1 MNNTTL
7 QVHGM
12 HCASCAN
19 IITRKISKMPWIEH
33 IEVNPGTETALLTF
47 DPQKTDIKEMNQTL
61 APLGYSFSDT
71 ENSEI
76 MMDREHDHSAHDMS
90 HEAMETEKE
99 KMQFILPI
107 TLLIFWLMMWDI
119 AAQIFI
125 GVPRLPLPM
134 EMFNIISMILATVTI
149 FWIGKPFLLGVSR
162 FIKYRVANMDTLIGI
177 GTLTAY
183 IYSTIITLFPIVQ
196 ETFLLPEYTY
206 FDVTIVVI
214 GFITLGKYLEARSKS
229 KTGDAI
235 KKLLNLQTKTA
246 LVVRENKEQ
255 EIPLEEVI
263 HGDIIIVKPGA
274 KIPVDG
280 IVIEGKSFI
289 DESMITGEPIPT
301 EKNIGDTVIAGT
313 INTTGSLRFQA
324 TKIGSETMLARIIKM
339 VETAQSS
346 KAPIQALADKIS
358 AIFVPVVLILS
369 LLTLWAWLT
378 IGTAYLGFSTALS
391 LGIVS
396 FVSILVIACPC
407 ALGLATPTAIIV
419 WVGKWANAGIL
430 IKDAATLQ
438 KLHNVDTI
446 IMDKT
451 GTLTKGKPEFHTIH
465 NLSKKSDKDLISI
478 VASLEKYSEH
488 PIAEAI
494 VSYAESENASLHTV
508 KNFLSIQWK
517 WLQWTIGKEEYF
529 VWNTRLMDDL
539 KLDYNTDLVR
549 QETLEGKTPIILANK
564 DEVLAIITVADALK
578 SEAKESILQ
587 LKKLGINIVMMTG
600 DAKNTAQ
607 YIGKMVGIET
617 IFAEVSPEDKLMKI
631 RELQSENHIVAMVGD
646 GVNDA
651 PALAQSDV
659 GIAMATG
666 TDVAIESAGIAILH
680 GDITKIVKAIRL
692 SKITMRGI
700 KQNLFWAFI
709 YNVVG
714 IPLAAGAFYPLFGW
728 LLNPI
733 FAWLAMAFSSV
744 SVVSNSLRIKTKKL

>member
-1 MNNTTL
+1 MNNKTF
-7 QVHGM
+7 QVHGV

-19 IITRKISKMPWIEH
+19 IIMRKISKMHWIKN
-33 IEVNPGTETALLTF
+33 IEVNPGTETALLDF
-47 DPQKTDIKEMNQTL
+47 DPQKTDIKKMNQEL
-61 APLGYSFSDT
+61 EPLGYSFSDV
-71 ENSEI
+71 ENIEKIMNDDYIRRTHDTNNEFIEI
-76 MMDREHDHSAHDMS
+76 ERE
-90 HEAMETEKE
+90 KV
-99 KMQFILPI
+99 QFMLPI
-107 TLLIFWLMMWDI
+107 TFLVFWLMMWDI

-125 GVPRLPLPM
+125 TVPRLPLPM
-134 EMFNIISMILATVTI
+134 EMFNIISMILGTVTL
-149 FWIGKPFLLGVSR
+149 FWIGKPFLAGVSR
-162 FIKYRVANMDTLIGI
+162 FIKHGVANMDTLIGI

-183 IYSTIITLFPIVQ
+183 VYSIIITLFPVLR

-214 GFITLGKYLEARSKS
+214 GFITLGKYLEAWSKR

-246 LVVRENKEQ
+246 IVIRENIEQ

-280 IVIEGKSFI
+280 VVLEGSSFI
-289 DESMITGEPIPT
+289 NESMITGEPIPV
-301 EKNIGDTVIAGT
+301 EKNIGDTVIGGAM
-313 INTTGSLRFQA
+313 NTTGSFRFQA
-324 TKIGSETMLARIIKM
+324 TKIGSETILARIIKM

-358 AIFVPVVLILS
+358 AVFVPVVLIVS
-369 LLTLWAWLT
+369 LLTFWAWLT

-419 WVGKWANAGIL
+419 GVGKWANAGIL

-438 KLHNVDTI
+438 KLHNIDTI

-451 GTLTKGKPEFHTIH
+451 GTLTKGKPEFHKIH
-465 NLSKKSDKDLISI
+465 NLSKRTDEDLISI

-488 PIAEAI
+488 PIADAI
-494 VSYAESENASLHTV
+494 VSYSEQENISLYPV
-508 KNFLSIQWK
+508 KDFISIQWK
-517 WLQWTIGKEEYF
+517 WLQWNIGKEEYF
-529 VWNTRLMDDL
+529 VGNTRLMNDL
-539 KLDYNTDLVR
+539 KLDYNAER
-549 QETLEGKTPIILANK
+549 INQETQEGKTPIILANK
-564 DEVLAIITVADALK
+564 YEILAIITVADTLK
-578 SEAKESILQ
+578 WEAKESIIQ
-587 LKKLGINIVMMTG
+587 LKKLGIKIIMMTG

-607 YIGKMVGIET
+607 YIGKMVGIES

-631 RELQSENHIVAMVGD
+631 RELQAENHIVAMVGD

-666 TDVAIESAGIAILH
+666 TDVAIESAGITILH

-692 SKITMRGI
+692 SKITMQGI

-709 YNVVG
+709 YNIVC
-714 IPLAAGAFYPLFGW
+714 IPLAAGFFYPLFGW
-728 LLNPI
+728 ILNPI

-744 SVVSNSLRIKTKKL
+744 SVVGNSLRIKTKKL

>member
-1 MNNTTL
+1 
-7 QVHGM
+7 
-12 HCASCAN
+12 
-19 IITRKISKMPWIEH
+19 MPWIEH
-33 IEVNPGTETALLTF
+33 IEVNPGTETALLDF
-47 DPQKTDIKEMNQTL
+47 DPQKTDIKKMNQVL
-61 APLGYSFSDT
+61 EPLGYSFSDA
-71 ENSEI
+71 ENIEKI
-76 MMDREHDHSAHDMS
+76 MNTEHDHSAHDMN
-90 HEAMETEKE
+90 HEVMEVEREKV
-99 KMQFILPI
+99 QFILPI
-107 TLLIFWLMMWDI
+107 TFLVFWLMMWDI

-125 GVPRLPLPM
+125 NVPRLPLPM
-134 EMFNIISMILATVTI
+134 EMFNIISMILGTVTL
-149 FWIGKPFLLGVSR
+149 FWIGKPFLVGVYR
-162 FIKYRVANMDTLIGI
+162 FIKHRVANMDTLIGI

-183 IYSTIITLFPIVQ
+183 IYSIIITLFPVVR

-246 LVVRENKEQ
+246 LVVRENKEK
-255 EIPLEEVI
+255 EIPLGEVV
-263 HGDIIIVKPGA
+263 HGDIIIIKPGE

-280 IVIEGKSFI
+280 VVLEGSSFI
-289 DESMITGEPIPT
+289 NESMITGEPIPA
-301 EKNIGDTVIAGT
+301 EKNIGDNVIAGT
-313 INTTGSLRFQA
+313 INTTGAFRFQA

-358 AIFVPVVLILS
+358 AVFVPVVLILS
-369 LLTLWAWLT
+369 LLTFWAWLT
-378 IGTAYLGFSTALS
+378 VGTAYLGFSTALS

-446 IMDKT
+446 ILDKT
-451 GTLTKGKPEFHTIH
+451 GTLTKGKPEFQKIH
-465 NLSKKSDKDLISI
+465 NLSKISDEELIGI

-494 VSYAESENASLHTV
+494 VSHAEEEDISLHPI
-508 KNFLSIQWK
+508 KNFISIQWK
-517 WLQWTIGKEEYF
+517 WLQWNIGKEEYF
-529 VWNTRLMDDL
+529 VGNTRLMDNL
-539 KLDYNTDLVR
+539 KLEYNAELIN
-549 QETLEGKTPIILANK
+549 QETQEGKTPIILASKNW
-564 DEVLAIITVADALK
+564 VLAIITVADALK
-578 SEAKESILQ
+578 REAKESINQ
-587 LKKLGINIVMMTG
+587 LKKLGIKIIMMTG

-607 YIGKMVGIET
+607 YIGKMVGIES

-631 RELQSENHIVAMVGD
+631 RELQAGNHIVAMVGD

-692 SKITMRGI
+692 SKITMQGI

-709 YNVVG
+709 YNLIG
-714 IPLAAGAFYPLFGW
+714 IPLAAGAFYPVFGW
-728 LLNPI
+728 ILNPI

-744 SVVSNSLRIKTKKL
+744 SVVGNSLRIKTKKL